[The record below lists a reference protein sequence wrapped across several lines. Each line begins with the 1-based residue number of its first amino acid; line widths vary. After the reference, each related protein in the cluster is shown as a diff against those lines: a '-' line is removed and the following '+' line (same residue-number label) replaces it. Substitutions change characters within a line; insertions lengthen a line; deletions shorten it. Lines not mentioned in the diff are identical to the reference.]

1 MIIDDNEEFDNEE
14 DDEYDEDE
22 YDDEVAYKIISG
34 SESKVEKEL
43 NILSGAGWS
52 IVKFDSFI
60 SNNEIIV
67 VVLMSII
74 IEDQFELEIK
84 RADIL
89 LEKNK
94 LLYPK

>member
-1 MIIDDNEEFDNEE
+1 MIIDDNEDSVDEEYE
-14 DDEYDEDE
+14 DDEYDEEE

-52 IVKFDSFI
+52 IEKFDSFI
-60 SNNEIIV
+60 SNNKFIV
-67 VVLMSII
+67 VILMSII
-74 IEDQFELEIK
+74 TEDQFELEIE
-84 RADIL
+84 RA
-89 LEKNK
+89 NK

>member
-1 MIIDDNEEFDNEE
+1 MIIDDNEDSVDEEYE
-14 DDEYDEDE
+14 DDEYDEEE

-52 IVKFDSFI
+52 IEKFDSFI
-60 SNNEIIV
+60 SNNKIIV
-67 VVLMSII
+67 VILMSII
-74 IEDQFELEIK
+74 TEDQFELEIE
-84 RADIL
+84 RA
-89 LEKNK
+89 NK

>member
-1 MIIDDNEEFDNEE
+1 MIIDDNEDSVDEEYE
-14 DDEYDEDE
+14 DDEYEEEE

-52 IVKFDSFI
+52 IEKFDSFI
-60 SNNEIIV
+60 SNNKIIV
-67 VVLMSII
+67 VILMSII
-74 IEDQFELEIK
+74 TEDQFELEIE
-84 RADIL
+84 RA
-89 LEKNK
+89 NK

>member
-1 MIIDDNEEFDNEE
+1 MILDDNEDSVDEEYE
-14 DDEYDEDE
+14 DDEYDEEE

-52 IVKFDSFI
+52 IEKFDSFI
-60 SNNEIIV
+60 SNNKIIV
-67 VVLMSII
+67 VILMSII
-74 IEDQFELEIK
+74 TEDQFELEIE
-84 RADIL
+84 RA
-89 LEKNK
+89 NK